1 MTNFLY
7 KRIQVLVMAGLLQA
21 CAGGLPLIK
30 PGPEFDAKAQTDA
43 FAAKW
48 YASAATVAHGASQAD
63 LSQWWSQLNDPVLVE
78 LIEQAQK
85 QSVTANQALLRVAQA
100 RNGVAQSDATQLPNL
115 DASFNTSRAA
125 FTFGGPVALRTQTQ
139 AQLLA
144 GWEIDLFGARYR
156 ESEAAIAR
164 LKARQNEWH
173 DARVLLAADTANQY
187 VQYRFCEQQVLVLE
201 ADQKSRA
208 ETARI
213 TTIAADA
220 GFQPPSNAAILRASA
235 ADASRRAIQQRAEC
249 AIAIKSLVA
258 LTAID
263 ESVLISKLAANSARL
278 PTLTTFSVGSIP
290 AAVLAQRPDLMA
302 AEFDLAAANADIG
315 ANEAAKYPRLSLSGA
330 IGPLRFASGGMTL
343 GATTWSIGPNVSL
356 PIFDGGRRNANI
368 ELAKSTYAI
377 QSELYRAKA
386 RQAVKEV
393 EEALV
398 RIALSNDRQKDT
410 DTAAKGFKQAL
421 TAAQSKWQVGVGNL
435 LELEEARRQS
445 LAADVETGIL
455 KRDQLLA
462 WIGLYRAV
470 GGGWSPAMA
479 QQAAQLK

>member
-1 MTNFLY
+1 MNSFLF
-7 KRIQVLVMAGLLQA
+7 KRIQLLVITGLLQA

-30 PGPEFDAKAQTDA
+30 PGPEFDAKAQSDA
-43 FAAKW
+43 FATKW
-48 YASAATVAHGASQAD
+48 FASAATVAHGASQAD

-85 QSVTANQALLRVAQA
+85 HSVTANQALLRVAQA
-100 RNGVAQSDATQLPNL
+100 RNGVAQLDATQLPSL
-115 DASFNTSRAA
+115 DASFSTNRAA
-125 FTFGGPVALRTQTQ
+125 FTFGGPIALRTQTQ

-156 ESEAAIAR
+156 ESQAAIAR
-164 LKARQNEWH
+164 LKARQNDWH
-173 DARVLLAADTANQY
+173 DARVVLAADTANLY

-213 TTIAADA
+213 TTLAADA
-220 GFQPPSNAAILRASA
+220 GFQPPSNAAVLRASA
-235 ADASRRAIQQRAEC
+235 ADANRRAIQQRAEC
-249 AIAIKSLVA
+249 VINIKSLVA
-258 LTAID
+258 LTAMD
-263 ESVLISKLAANSARL
+263 EAAMISKLAGNSARL
-278 PTLTTFSVGSIP
+278 PVLTTFSLVSIP
-290 AAVLAQRPDLMA
+290 AAVLGQRPDLMS
-302 AEFDLAAANADIG
+302 AEFELAAANADIG

-330 IGPLRFASGGMTL
+330 IGPFRFVSGGQTL
-343 GATTWSIGPNVSL
+343 GATTWSIGPAISL
-356 PIFDGGRRNANI
+356 PLFDGGRRNANI
-368 ELAKSTYAI
+368 DLAKTTYAI

-398 RIALSNDRQKDT
+398 RIAVSNDRQSDT
-410 DTAAKGFKQAL
+410 ETAAKGFKQAL
-421 TAAQSKWQVGVGNL
+421 NAAQSKWQVGVGSL
-435 LELEEARRQS
+435 LELEDARRQS

-479 QQAAQLK
+479 PQAAQQK